1 MKALIVGAGISGL
14 SAALALAK
22 RGWTVDVLEKS
33 REIREVGAGIQI
45 SPNGLRILDEL
56 DVTKYIESSLFEPK
70 NLELRSG
77 KSGRKVFSIPL
88 KKISQKRWG
97 ARYIQIHRN
106 DLIKGFLRS
115 IENYAN
121 INILT
126 DRKVLSYTD
135 NVESISLKLSSGEN
149 LIGDLVIG
157 ADGLNS
163 TIRSQMFNKTCPV
176 YTGYMAW
183 RCLTPIDKINKKY
196 SQHNSCIWVGANKHA
211 VTTTINSGKTI
222 NFVGVVKKE
231 FETKESWTALGT
243 KDKLLEDFD
252 GWDPQIKEIIENS
265 GAIFQGG
272 LFEREPL
279 KSWTKG
285 RAVLLG
291 DAAHPMLPSMAQ
303 GASQSLEDSVI
314 LAKFLNPERD
324 LRLSLTSFFE
334 FRIKRVSKI
343 QKRSRKNL
351 EFFHLTNIVRRFLFF
366 CILNFIS
373 RIHPTVL
380 HRGQDWIYGHK
391 LNIYDK

>member
-22 RGWTVDVLEKS
+22 KGWAVDVLEKS
-33 REIREVGAGIQI
+33 QEIREVGAGIQI
-45 SPNGLRILDEL
+45 SPNGLRVLDEL
-56 DVTKYIESSLFEPK
+56 DVTKNIESSLFEPE

-77 KSGRKVFSIPL
+77 KSGRKIFSIPL
-88 KKISQKRWG
+88 KKISQKRWD

-115 IENYAN
+115 IESHSN

-126 DRKVLSYTD
+126 NRKVLSYKD
-135 NVESISLKLSSGEN
+135 NAESISLKLNSEET
-149 LIGDLVIG
+149 LIGDLVVG

-163 TIRSQMFNKTCPV
+163 TIRLQMFNRTCSS

-183 RCLTPIDKINKKY
+183 RCLTPADKINKKY
-196 SQHNSCIWVGANKHA
+196 SQNNSCIWVGANKHA

-231 FETKESWTALGT
+231 FKAKESWTTLGA
-243 KDKLLEDFD
+243 KDKLLQDFD
-252 GWDPQIKEIIENS
+252 DWDPKIKEIIENS
-265 GAIFQGG
+265 DAIFQGG

-285 RAVLLG
+285 RVVLLG

-303 GASQSLEDSVI
+303 GASQSLEDSAS
-314 LAKFLNPERD
+314 LARFLSPERD
-324 LRLSLTSFFE
+324 LRLSLAGFFK
-334 FRIKRVSKI
+334 FRIKRVSRI
-343 QKRSRKNL
+343 QKRSKKNL
-351 EFFHLTNIVRRFLFF
+351 EFFHLSNVVRRFFFF

-373 RIHPTVL
+373 RIHPTAI
-380 HRGQDWIYGHK
+380 HRGQDWIYGYK
-391 LNIYDK
+391 LKIYDK

>member
-22 RGWTVDVLEKS
+22 RGWTIDVLEKS

-70 NLELRSG
+70 KLELRSG

-135 NVESISLKLSSGEN
+135 NVETISLKLSSGEN

-163 TIRSQMFNKTCPV
+163 TIRLQMFNRTCSS

-183 RCLTPIDKINKKY
+183 RCLTPADKINKKY
-196 SQHNSCIWVGANKHA
+196 SQNILQSFNV
-211 VTTTINSGKTI
+211 
-222 NFVGVVKKE
+222 
-231 FETKESWTALGT
+231 
-243 KDKLLEDFD
+243 
-252 GWDPQIKEIIENS
+252 QIS
-265 GAIFQGG
+265 
-272 LFEREPL
+272 
-279 KSWTKG
+279 
-285 RAVLLG
+285 VL
-291 DAAHPMLPSMAQ
+291 
-303 GASQSLEDSVI
+303 
-314 LAKFLNPERD
+314 N
-324 LRLSLTSFFE
+324 
-334 FRIKRVSKI
+334 
-343 QKRSRKNL
+343 
-351 EFFHLTNIVRRFLFF
+351 
-366 CILNFIS
+366 
-373 RIHPTVL
+373 
-380 HRGQDWIYGHK
+380 
-391 LNIYDK
+391 